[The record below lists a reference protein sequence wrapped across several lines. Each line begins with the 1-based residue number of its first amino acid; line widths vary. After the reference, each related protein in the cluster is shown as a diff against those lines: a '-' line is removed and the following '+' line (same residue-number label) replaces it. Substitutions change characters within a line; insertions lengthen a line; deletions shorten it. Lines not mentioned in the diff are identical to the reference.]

1 MSRSIE
7 FDIVAN
13 DKATG
18 KLSGLKKELSDFG
31 GRIAG
36 MFTATALLDRG
47 LSMASDA
54 FSGFMATLKD
64 VGNLNDAAKAA
75 GLTTTEYQ
83 KLAAAAQEAGLEQ
96 QAFMKGLKTVKEFI
110 RDAQVEGSKQS
121 KVLKLMG
128 YTQEQVT
135 SGNADAMEVM
145 LKLSAAVEGAD
156 TAQQKYNVAASVL
169 GTKAQELVPLLDG
182 MRSAMSRVSE
192 QEIIPQETIDKLD
205 DFTKKVERLQRV
217 GKATTA
223 ELGNRLLTP
232 EGGQVAGAII
242 GAAVPGGGGLGFGG
256 AMGRTLGA
264 MAATP
269 TPGAPPPTSADK
281 EMAKGLAALGATGA
295 AKSALGAG
303 GANVST
309 AQGLGMATSIAL
321 AQAQTNYLATIA
333 NNTAPQMGAGSLPGR
348 SDFTKR
354 DATRAELDELAQN
367 IRFGSRMSRSNR

>member
-7 FDIVAN
+7 FDIIAN

-31 GRIAG
+31 SRIAG

-47 LSMASDA
+47 LSMAA
-54 FSGFMATLKD
+54 EGFSTFMQTLKD

-75 GLTTTEYQ
+75 GLTTGEYQ
-83 KLAAAAQEAGLEQ
+83 RLGAAAQEAGLEQ
-96 QAFMKGLKTVKEFI
+96 QALMKGLKAVKEFI
-110 RDAQVEGSKQS
+110 RDAQTEGSKQS
-121 KVLKLMG
+121 KVLNVLG

-135 SGNADAMEVM
+135 SGNVDAMEVM

-182 MRSAMSRVSE
+182 MRTAMSRVSE
-192 QEIIPQETIDKLD
+192 QEIIPQSTIDKLD
-205 DFTKKVERLQRV
+205 DFDKKMERMRRQGR
-217 GKATTA
+217 ANQA
-223 ELGNRLLTP
+223 EIGNRLLTP
-232 EGGQVAGAII
+232 EGGQIAGSILGGFFPGGISMGGALGRTAGAM
-242 GAAVPGGGGLGFGG
+242 VS
-256 AMGRTLGA
+256 
-264 MAATP
+264 TP
-269 TPGAPPPTSADK
+269 TPGAPPPSQADK
-281 EMAKGLAALGATGA
+281 DTAKGLAALGATGA

-309 AQGLGMATSIAL
+309 AQGLGMATSMAL

-333 NNTAPQMGAGSLPGR
+333 NNTAPQMSAGSMPGT
-348 SDFTKR
+348 SNFTR
-354 DATRAELDELAQN
+354 PDASYEEFSASAQRA
-367 IRFGSRMSRSNR
+367 RFTPRRGPAR

>member
-47 LSMASDA
+47 LSMASEA
-54 FSGFMATLKD
+54 FSAFMANMKN
-64 VGNLNDAAKAA
+64 VGNLNDVAKAA
-75 GLTTTEYQ
+75 GLTTAEYQ
-83 KLAAAAQEAGLEQ
+83 RLAAAAQEAGVEQ
-96 QAFMKGLKTVKEFI
+96 QGLMKGLKTVKEFI

-121 KVLKLMG
+121 KVLAVMG

-135 SGNADAMEVM
+135 SGNVDAMEVM
-145 LKLSAAVEGAD
+145 MKLSAAVEGAD

-182 MRSAMSRVSE
+182 LRSAMSRVSE
-192 QEIIPQETIDKLD
+192 EEIITQKTIDKID
-205 DFTKKVERLQRV
+205 DVTKKLERLFRISLKGQ
-217 GKATTA
+217 A
-223 ELGNRLLTP
+223 EIADKLLTP
-232 EGGQVAGAII
+232 EGGQIAGTII
-242 GAAVPGGGGLGFGG
+242 GAAIPGGGMGMGG
-256 AMGRTLGA
+256 ALGRTAGG
-264 MAATP
+264 MISTP
-269 TPGAPPPTSADK
+269 TPGAPPPSQADK
-281 EMAKGLAALGATGA
+281 DTAKGLAALGATGA

-333 NNTAPQMGAGSLPGR
+333 NNTAPQMGAGSMPGR
-348 SDFTKR
+348 SDFTKP

-367 IRFGSRMSRSNR
+367 IRFSSRMSRTNR

>member
-47 LSMASDA
+47 LSMASEA
-54 FSGFMATLKD
+54 FSAFMANMKN
-64 VGNLNDAAKAA
+64 VGNLNDVAKAA
-75 GLTTTEYQ
+75 GLTTAEYQ
-83 KLAAAAQEAGLEQ
+83 RLAAAAQEAGVEQ
-96 QAFMKGLKTVKEFI
+96 QGLMKGLKTVKEFI

-121 KVLKLMG
+121 KVLAVMG

-135 SGNADAMEVM
+135 SGNVDAMEVM
-145 LKLSAAVEGAD
+145 MKLSAAVEGAD

-182 MRSAMSRVSE
+182 LRSAMSRVSE
-192 QEIIPQETIDKLD
+192 EEIITQKTIDKID
-205 DFTKKVERLQRV
+205 DVTKKLERLFRISLKGQ
-217 GKATTA
+217 A
-223 ELGNRLLTP
+223 ELADKLLTP
-232 EGGQVAGAII
+232 EGGQIAGNIL
-242 GAAVPGGGGLGFGG
+242 GAFVPGGMGMGG
-256 AMGRTLGA
+256 AIGRTAGG
-264 MAATP
+264 MISTP
-269 TPGAPPPTSADK
+269 TPGAPPPSQADK
-281 EMAKGLAALGATGA
+281 DTAKGLAALGATGA

-333 NNTAPQMGAGSLPGR
+333 NNTAPQMGGASMPGTSNFTR
-348 SDFTKR
+348 PDASYEEFSAAAQRARFTKR
-354 DATRAELDELAQN
+354 YIPRGQ
-367 IRFGSRMSRSNR
+367 

>member
-47 LSMASDA
+47 LSMASEA
-54 FSGFMATLKD
+54 FSAFMANMKN
-64 VGNLNDAAKAA
+64 VGNLNDVAKAA
-75 GLTTTEYQ
+75 GLTTAEYQ
-83 KLAAAAQEAGLEQ
+83 RLAAAAQEAGVEQ
-96 QAFMKGLKTVKEFI
+96 QGLMKGLKTVKEFI

-121 KVLKLMG
+121 KVLAVMG

-135 SGNADAMEVM
+135 SGNVDAMEVM
-145 LKLSAAVEGAD
+145 MKLSAAVEGAD
-156 TAQQKYNVAASVL
+156 TAQQKYNVAAAVL

-182 MRSAMSRVSE
+182 LRSAMSRVSE
-192 QEIIPQETIDKLD
+192 EEIITQKTIDKID
-205 DFTKKVERLQRV
+205 DVTKKLERLFRLLLKGQ
-217 GKATTA
+217 A
-223 ELGNRLLTP
+223 ELADRLLTP
-232 EGGQVAGAII
+232 EGGQIAGTIL
-242 GAAVPGGGGLGFGG
+242 GGFVPGGGMGMGG
-256 AMGRTLGA
+256 ALGRTAGG
-264 MAATP
+264 MISTP
-269 TPGAPPPTSADK
+269 TPGAPPPSQADK
-281 EMAKGLAALGATGA
+281 DTAKGLAALGATGA

-309 AQGLGMATSIAL
+309 AQGLGMATSMAL

-333 NNTAPQMGAGSLPGR
+333 NNTAPQMGAGSMPGR
-348 SDFTKR
+348 SNFTKP
-354 DATRAELDELAQN
+354 DATRAELDENAYN
-367 IRFGSRMSRSNR
+367 INWGTKMSRSNR

>member
-47 LSMASDA
+47 LSMAA
-54 FSGFMATLKD
+54 NGFSEFMQTLKD

-75 GLTTTEYQ
+75 GLTTGEYQ
-83 KLAAAAQEAGLEQ
+83 RLAAAAQEAGLEQ
-96 QAFMKGLKTVKEFI
+96 QGLMKGLKAVKEFI
-110 RDAQVEGSKQS
+110 RDAQTEGSKQS
-121 KVLKLMG
+121 KVLKVLG

-135 SGNADAMEVM
+135 SGNVDAMEVM
-145 LKLSAAVEGAD
+145 MKLSAAVEGAD

-192 QEIIPQETIDKLD
+192 QEIIPQSTIDKLD
-205 DFTKKVERLQRV
+205 DFDKKMERLRRQSR
-217 GKATTA
+217 ASQA
-223 ELGNRLLTP
+223 EIGNRLLTP
-232 EGGQVAGAII
+232 EGGQIAGTIL
-242 GAAVPGGGGLGFGG
+242 GGFVPGGVGMSFGG
-256 AMGRTLGA
+256 ELGRTLFG
-264 MAATP
+264 MASTP
-269 TPGAPPPTSADK
+269 TPGAPPPSQADK
-281 EMAKGLAALGATGA
+281 DTAKGLAALGATGA

-321 AQAQTNYLATIA
+321 AQAQTSYLATIA
-333 NNTAPQMGAGSLPGR
+333 NNTAPQMGAGSMPGR
-348 SDFTKR
+348 SDFTKP

-367 IRFGSRMSRSNR
+367 IRFSSRMSRTNR

>member
-18 KLSGLKKELSDFG
+18 KLSGLKKELSNFG
-31 GRIAG
+31 NKIAG

-54 FSGFMATLKD
+54 FIAFIQTLKD

-75 GLTTTEYQ
+75 GLTTDEYQ
-83 KLAAAAQEAGLEQ
+83 RLAAAAQEAGLGQE
-96 QAFMKGLKTVKEFI
+96 AFMKGLKTVKEFI
-110 RDAQVEGSKQS
+110 RDAQAEGSKQS

-169 GTKAQELVPLLDG
+169 GAKAQELVPLLDG
-182 MRSAMSRVSE
+182 MRTAMSRVSQ

-205 DFTKKVERLQRV
+205 DFSKKLERLNRLSRASQ
-217 GKATTA
+217 A
-223 ELGNRLLTP
+223 EIGNRLLTP
-232 EGGQVAGAII
+232 EGGATIGAII
-242 GAAVPGGGGLGFGG
+242 GNTMPGMGGIGSFAGRIAGG
-256 AMGRTLGA
+256 VAN
-264 MAATP
+264 TP
-269 TPGAPPPTSADK
+269 TPGAPPPTNADK

-333 NNTAPQMGAGSLPGR
+333 NNTAPSMSNGSMPGT
-348 SDFTKR
+348 SNFTR
-354 DATRAELDELAQN
+354 PDASYEEFSASAQRA
-367 IRFGSRMSRSNR
+367 RFTPRRGPAR

>member
-47 LSMASDA
+47 LSMAADA
-54 FSGFMATLKD
+54 FSKFMQTLKK

-83 KLAAAAQEAGLEQ
+83 KLSAAADEAGLSQES
-96 QAFMKGLKTVKEFI
+96 FMKGLKVVKEFI
-110 RDAQVEGSKQS
+110 RDAQTEGSKQS
-121 KVLKLMG
+121 KVLKVLG

-135 SGNADAMEVM
+135 SGNIDALEVM
-145 LKLSAAVEGAD
+145 LKLSAAVEAAKS
-156 TAQQKYNVAASVL
+156 AQEKYNVAASVL
-169 GTKAQELVPLLDG
+169 GSKAQELVPLLDG
-182 MRSAMSRVSE
+182 MRNAMARVSD
-192 QEIIPQETIDKLD
+192 QEIIPQETIDRVDLFYKKLGRFGRFRD
-205 DFTKKVERLQRV
+205 AAIAEV
-217 GKATTA
+217 G
-223 ELGNRLLTP
+223 NNLLTP
-232 EGGQVAGAII
+232 ETVGNLGSLVGLAT
-242 GAAVPGGGGLGFGG
+242 PGLGMQSAGKVG
-256 AMGRTLGA
+256 KGLGDVLFA
-264 MAATP
+264 P
-269 TPGAPPPTSADK
+269 PPNAPPPTAQDK

-309 AQGLGMATSIAL
+309 AQGLGMATSMAL

-333 NNTAPQMGAGSLPGR
+333 SNTAPSLGSGSIPGQ
-348 SDFTKR
+348 SNFTKP
-354 DATRAELDELAQN
+354 DATREELDALATN
-367 IRFGSRMSRSNR
+367 IRFGTKPSRMLR

>member
-47 LSMASDA
+47 LSMASEA
-54 FSGFMATLKD
+54 FSAFMANMKN
-64 VGNLNDAAKAA
+64 VGNLNDVAKAA
-75 GLTTTEYQ
+75 GLTTAEYQ
-83 KLAAAAQEAGLEQ
+83 RLAAAAQEAGVEQ
-96 QAFMKGLKTVKEFI
+96 QGLMKGLKTVKEFI

-121 KVLKLMG
+121 KVLAVMG

-135 SGNADAMEVM
+135 SGNVDAMEVM
-145 LKLSAAVEGAD
+145 MKLSAAVEGAD

-182 MRSAMSRVSE
+182 LRSAMSRVSE
-192 QEIIPQETIDKLD
+192 EEIITQKTIDKID
-205 DFTKKVERLQRV
+205 DVTKKLERLFRISLKGQ
-217 GKATTA
+217 A
-223 ELGNRLLTP
+223 ELADRLLTP
-232 EGGQVAGAII
+232 EGGQIAGTII
-242 GAAVPGGGGLGFGG
+242 GAAIPGGGMGMGG
-256 AMGRTLGA
+256 ALGRTAGG
-264 MAATP
+264 MISTP
-269 TPGAPPPTSADK
+269 TPGAPPPSQADK
-281 EMAKGLAALGATGA
+281 DTAKGLAALGATGA

-333 NNTAPQMGAGSLPGR
+333 NNTAPVMGGASMPGT
-348 SDFTKR
+348 SNFTR
-354 DATRAELDELAQN
+354 PDASYEEFSAAAQRA
-367 IRFGSRMSRSNR
+367 RFTPRRGPAR

>member
-47 LSMASDA
+47 LSMAA
-54 FSGFMATLKD
+54 EGFSTFMQTLKD

-75 GLTTTEYQ
+75 GLTTGEYQ
-83 KLAAAAQEAGLEQ
+83 RLAAAAQEAGLEQ
-96 QAFMKGLKTVKEFI
+96 QAFMKGLKAVKEFI
-110 RDAQVEGSKQS
+110 RDAQTEGSKQS
-121 KVLKLMG
+121 KVLKVLG

-182 MRSAMSRVSE
+182 MRTAMSRVSE
-192 QEIIPQETIDKLD
+192 QEIIPQSTIDKLD
-205 DFTKKVERLQRV
+205 DFDKKMERLRRQSR
-217 GKATTA
+217 ASQA
-223 ELGNRLLTP
+223 EIGNRLLTP
-232 EGGQVAGAII
+232 EGGQIAGSIL
-242 GAAVPGGGGLGFGG
+242 GGFVPGGISMGG
-256 AMGRTLGA
+256 ALGRTAGA
-264 MAATP
+264 MVSTP
-269 TPGAPPPTSADK
+269 TPGAPPPSQADK
-281 EMAKGLAALGATGA
+281 DTAKGLAALGATGA

-333 NNTAPQMGAGSLPGR
+333 NNTAPVMGGASMPGTSNFTR
-348 SDFTKR
+348 PDASYEEFSASAQRARFTKR
-354 DATRAELDELAQN
+354 YIPRGQ
-367 IRFGSRMSRSNR
+367 

>member
-36 MFTATALLDRG
+36 MFSATVLLDRG
-47 LSMASDA
+47 LAMASEA
-54 FSGFMATLKD
+54 FSTFMQTLKD

-75 GLTTTEYQ
+75 GLTTSEYQ

-96 QAFMKGLKTVKEFI
+96 TQFMKGLKTVKEFI

-121 KVLKLMG
+121 KVLQLMG

-169 GTKAQELVPLLDG
+169 GSKAQELVPLLDG
-182 MRSAMSRVSE
+182 MRTAMSRVSE
-192 QEIIPQETIDKLD
+192 QEIIPQSTIDKLD
-205 DFTKKVERLQRV
+205 DFDKKLDRLRRQSR
-217 GKATTA
+217 ASQA
-223 ELGNRLLTP
+223 EIGNRLLTP
-232 EGGQVAGAII
+232 EGGQVAGSILGGFI
-242 GAAVPGGGGLGFGG
+242 PGGIGFGG
-256 AMGRTLGA
+256 ALGRTAGA
-264 MAATP
+264 MVSAP
-269 TPGAPPPTSADK
+269 TPGAPPPSTADK

-309 AQGLGMATSIAL
+309 AQGLGMATSMAL

-333 NNTAPQMGAGSLPGR
+333 SNTAPSLGSGSIPGQ
-348 SDFTKR
+348 SNFTKP
-354 DATRAELDELAQN
+354 DATREELDALATN
-367 IRFGSRMSRSNR
+367 IRFGTKPSRMLR

>member
-7 FDIVAN
+7 FDIIAN

-31 GRIAG
+31 SRIAG

-47 LSMASDA
+47 LSMAA
-54 FSGFMATLKD
+54 EGFSTFMQTLKD

-75 GLTTTEYQ
+75 GLTTGEYQ
-83 KLAAAAQEAGLEQ
+83 RLGAAAQEAGLEQ
-96 QAFMKGLKTVKEFI
+96 QALMKGLKAVKEFI
-110 RDAQVEGSKQS
+110 RDAQTEGSKQS
-121 KVLKLMG
+121 KVLNVLG

-135 SGNADAMEVM
+135 SGNVDAMEVM

-182 MRSAMSRVSE
+182 MRTAMSRVSE
-192 QEIIPQETIDKLD
+192 QEIIPQSTIDKLD
-205 DFTKKVERLQRV
+205 DFDKKMERMRRQGR
-217 GKATTA
+217 ANQA
-223 ELGNRLLTP
+223 EIGNRLLTP
-232 EGGQVAGAII
+232 EGGQIAGSILGGFFPGGISMGGALGRTAGAM
-242 GAAVPGGGGLGFGG
+242 VS
-256 AMGRTLGA
+256 
-264 MAATP
+264 TP
-269 TPGAPPPTSADK
+269 TPGAPPPSQADK
-281 EMAKGLAALGATGA
+281 DTAKGLAALGATGA

-309 AQGLGMATSIAL
+309 AQGLGMATSMAL

-333 NNTAPQMGAGSLPGR
+333 NNTAPQMGAGSMPGR
-348 SDFTKR
+348 SDFTKP

-367 IRFGSRMSRSNR
+367 IRFSSRMSRTNR

>member
-47 LSMASDA
+47 LSMAA
-54 FSGFMATLKD
+54 EGFSKFMQTLKD

-75 GLTTTEYQ
+75 GLTTGEYQ
-83 KLAAAAQEAGLEQ
+83 RLAAAAQEAGLEQ
-96 QAFMKGLKTVKEFI
+96 QAFMKGLKAVKEFI
-110 RDAQVEGSKQS
+110 RDAQTEGSKQS
-121 KVLKLMG
+121 KVLKVLG

-145 LKLSAAVEGAD
+145 MKLSAAVEGAD

-192 QEIIPQETIDKLD
+192 QEIIPQSTIDKMD
-205 DFTKKVERLQRV
+205 DFSKKVERIGRV
-217 GKATTA
+217 GKAFTA

-232 EGGQVAGAII
+232 EAGQYAGTLLGGF
-242 GAAVPGGGGLGFGG
+242 VPGGVGMSFGG
-256 AMGRTLGA
+256 ELGRTLFG
-264 MAATP
+264 MASTP
-269 TPGAPPPTSADK
+269 TPGAPPPSQADK
-281 EMAKGLAALGATGA
+281 DTAKGLAALGATGA
-295 AKSALGAG
+295 SKSALGAG

-333 NNTAPQMGAGSLPGR
+333 NNTAPVMGGASMPGT
-348 SDFTKR
+348 SNFTR
-354 DATRAELDELAQN
+354 PDASYEEFSAAAQRA
-367 IRFGSRMSRSNR
+367 RFTPRRGPAR

>member
-31 GRIAG
+31 GRLAG

-47 LSMASDA
+47 LSMASEA
-54 FSGFMATLKD
+54 FSQFMNNMKN

-75 GLTTTEYQ
+75 GLTTSEYQ

-96 QAFMKGLKTVKEFI
+96 TQFMKGLKTVKEFI

-121 KVLKLMG
+121 KVLQLMG

-169 GTKAQELVPLLDG
+169 GSKAQELVPLLDG
-182 MRSAMSRVSE
+182 MRTAMSRVSE
-192 QEIIPQETIDKLD
+192 EEIIPQKTIDKID
-205 DFTKKVERLQRV
+205 DVTKKLERMERLRIRAQ
-217 GKATTA
+217 A
-223 ELGNRLLTP
+223 EVADYALTP
-232 EGGQVAGAII
+232 EGGANIGGAI
-242 GAAVPGGGGLGFGG
+242 GG
-256 AMGRTLGA
+256 AFGPSVGMDIGRFLGRA
-264 MAATP
+264 VGSYASVP
-269 TPGAPPPTSADK
+269 TAGAPPPTTADK
-281 EMAKGLAALGATGA
+281 DMAKGLAALGATGS

-309 AQGLGMATSIAL
+309 AQGLGMATSMAL

-333 NNTAPQMGAGSLPGR
+333 SNTAPSMGAGSVPGL
-348 SDFTKR
+348 SNFTKP
-354 DATRAELDELAQN
+354 DATREELDTLAQK
-367 IRFGSRMSRSNR
+367 IRFSPRRKPAR

>member
-47 LSMASDA
+47 LSMASEA
-54 FSGFMATLKD
+54 FSAFMANMKN
-64 VGNLNDAAKAA
+64 VGNLNDVAKAA
-75 GLTTTEYQ
+75 GLTTAEYQ
-83 KLAAAAQEAGLEQ
+83 RLAAAAQEAGVEQ
-96 QAFMKGLKTVKEFI
+96 QGLMKGLKTVKEFI

-121 KVLKLMG
+121 KVLAVMG

-135 SGNADAMEVM
+135 SGNVDAMEVM
-145 LKLSAAVEGAD
+145 MKLSAAVEGAD

-182 MRSAMSRVSE
+182 LRSAMSRVSE
-192 QEIIPQETIDKLD
+192 EEIITQKTIDKID
-205 DFTKKVERLQRV
+205 DVTKKLERLFRISLKGQ
-217 GKATTA
+217 A
-223 ELGNRLLTP
+223 EIADKLLTP
-232 EGGQVAGAII
+232 EGGQIAGTII
-242 GAAVPGGGGLGFGG
+242 GAAIPGGGMGMGG
-256 AMGRTLGA
+256 ALGRTAGG
-264 MAATP
+264 MISTP
-269 TPGAPPPTSADK
+269 TPGAPPPSQADK
-281 EMAKGLAALGATGA
+281 DTAKGLAALGATGA

-333 NNTAPQMGAGSLPGR
+333 NNTAPVMGGASMPGT
-348 SDFTKR
+348 SNFTR
-354 DATRAELDELAQN
+354 PDASYEEFSAAAQRA
-367 IRFGSRMSRSNR
+367 RFTPRRGPAR

>member
-47 LSMASDA
+47 LSMASEA
-54 FSGFMATLKD
+54 FSAFMANMKN
-64 VGNLNDAAKAA
+64 VGNLNDVAKAA
-75 GLTTTEYQ
+75 GLTTAEYQ
-83 KLAAAAQEAGLEQ
+83 RLAAAAQEAGIEQ
-96 QAFMKGLKTVKEFI
+96 QGLMKGLKTVKEFI

-121 KVLKLMG
+121 KVLAVMG

-135 SGNADAMEVM
+135 SGNVDAMEVM
-145 LKLSAAVEGAD
+145 MKLSAAVEGAD

-182 MRSAMSRVSE
+182 LRSAMSRVSE
-192 QEIIPQETIDKLD
+192 EEIITQKTIDKID
-205 DFTKKVERLQRV
+205 DVTKKLERLFRISLKGQ
-217 GKATTA
+217 A
-223 ELGNRLLTP
+223 ELADRLLTP
-232 EGGQVAGAII
+232 EGGQIAGTII
-242 GAAVPGGGGLGFGG
+242 GAAIPGGGMGMGG
-256 AMGRTLGA
+256 ALGRTAGG
-264 MAATP
+264 MISTP
-269 TPGAPPPTSADK
+269 TPGAPPPSQADK
-281 EMAKGLAALGATGA
+281 DTAKGLAALGATGA

-303 GANVST
+303 GSNVST
-309 AQGLGMATSIAL
+309 AQGLGMATSMAL

-333 NNTAPQMGAGSLPGR
+333 NNTAPQMGAGSMPGR
-348 SDFTKR
+348 SNFTKP
-354 DATRAELDELAQN
+354 DATRAELDETALN
-367 IRFGSRMSRSNR
+367 IRFSSRMSRTNR

>member
-47 LSMASDA
+47 LSMASEA
-54 FSGFMATLKD
+54 FSAFMANMKN
-64 VGNLNDAAKAA
+64 VGNLNDVAKAA
-75 GLTTTEYQ
+75 GLTTAEYQ
-83 KLAAAAQEAGLEQ
+83 RLAAAAQEAGIEQ
-96 QAFMKGLKTVKEFI
+96 QGLMKGLKTVKEFI
-110 RDAQVEGSKQS
+110 RDAQTEGSKQS
-121 KVLKLMG
+121 KVLAVMG

-135 SGNADAMEVM
+135 SGNVDAMEVM
-145 LKLSAAVEGAD
+145 MKLSAAVEGAD

-182 MRSAMSRVSE
+182 LRSAMSRVSE
-192 QEIIPQETIDKLD
+192 EEIITQKTIDKID
-205 DFTKKVERLQRV
+205 DVTKKLERLFRISLKGQ
-217 GKATTA
+217 A
-223 ELGNRLLTP
+223 EIADKLLTP
-232 EGGQVAGAII
+232 EGGQIAGNIL
-242 GAAVPGGGGLGFGG
+242 GAFVPGGMGMGG
-256 AMGRTLGA
+256 ALGRTAGG
-264 MAATP
+264 MISTP
-269 TPGAPPPTSADK
+269 TPGAPPPSQADK
-281 EMAKGLAALGATGA
+281 DTAKGLAALGATGA

-333 NNTAPQMGAGSLPGR
+333 NNTAPVMGGASMPGT
-348 SDFTKR
+348 SNFTR
-354 DATRAELDELAQN
+354 PDASYEEFSAAAQRA
-367 IRFGSRMSRSNR
+367 RFTPRRGPAR

>member
-47 LSMASDA
+47 LSMAA
-54 FSGFMATLKD
+54 NGFSEFMQTLKD

-75 GLTTTEYQ
+75 GLTTGEYQ
-83 KLAAAAQEAGLEQ
+83 RLAAAAQEAGLEQ
-96 QAFMKGLKTVKEFI
+96 QGLMKGLKAVKEFI
-110 RDAQVEGSKQS
+110 RDAQTEGSKQS
-121 KVLKLMG
+121 KVLKVLG

-135 SGNADAMEVM
+135 SGNADAIEVM
-145 LKLSAAVEGAD
+145 MKLSAAVEGAD

-192 QEIIPQETIDKLD
+192 QEIIPQSTIDKLD
-205 DFTKKVERLQRV
+205 DFDKKMERLRRQSR
-217 GKATTA
+217 ASQA
-223 ELGNRLLTP
+223 EIGNRLLTP
-232 EGGQVAGAII
+232 EGGQIAGNIL
-242 GAAVPGGGGLGFGG
+242 GAFVPGGMGMGG
-256 AMGRTLGA
+256 ALGRTAGG
-264 MAATP
+264 MISTP
-269 TPGAPPPTSADK
+269 TPGAPPPSQADK
-281 EMAKGLAALGATGA
+281 DTAKGLAALGATGA

-309 AQGLGMATSIAL
+309 AQGLGMATSMAL

-333 NNTAPQMGAGSLPGR
+333 NNTAPSLGSGSIPGR
-348 SDFTKR
+348 SNFTKP
-354 DATRAELDELAQN
+354 DATRAELDETAQN
-367 IRFGSRMSRSNR
+367 IRFSSRMSRTNR

>member
-18 KLSGLKKELSDFG
+18 KLSGLKKELSNFG

-47 LSMASDA
+47 LSMAA
-54 FSGFMATLKD
+54 EGFSMFMQTLKD

-75 GLTTTEYQ
+75 GLTTGEYQ
-83 KLAAAAQEAGLEQ
+83 RLAAAAQEAGLEQ
-96 QAFMKGLKTVKEFI
+96 QAFMKGLKAVKEFI
-110 RDAQVEGSKQS
+110 RDAQTEGSKQS
-121 KVLKLMG
+121 KVLKVLG

-135 SGNADAMEVM
+135 SGNVDAMEVM
-145 LKLSAAVEGAD
+145 MKLSAAVEGAD

-182 MRSAMSRVSE
+182 MRNAMSRVSE
-192 QEIIPQETIDKLD
+192 QEIIPQSTIDKMD
-205 DFTKKVERLQRV
+205 DFSKKVERIGRV
-217 GKATTA
+217 GKAFTA

-232 EGGQVAGAII
+232 EAGQYAGTLLGGF
-242 GAAVPGGGGLGFGG
+242 VPGGVGMSFGG
-256 AMGRTLGA
+256 ELGRTLFG
-264 MAATP
+264 MASTP
-269 TPGAPPPTSADK
+269 TPGAPPPSQADK
-281 EMAKGLAALGATGA
+281 DTAKGLAALGATGA

-333 NNTAPQMGAGSLPGR
+333 NNTAPVMGGASMPGT
-348 SDFTKR
+348 SNFTR
-354 DATRAELDELAQN
+354 PDASYEEFSASAQRA
-367 IRFGSRMSRSNR
+367 RFTPRRGPAR